1 MQSKELKQ
9 ALTSDSGMMYLLQ
22 NYGQWARYTG
32 VRGLAVTDRNTSYT
46 IQDDTALI
54 IDRALAQLK
63 VERPAAY
70 KLLKLH
76 YIRGMSASEINKI
89 MKAGHFTHDPE
100 LSKHCK
106 YLQVYIVSDLIR
118 EAEKILTEK
127 IKAII

>member
-1 MQSKELKQ
+1 MQSKELRQ
-9 ALTSDSGMMYLLQ
+9 ALTSDNGFILLMQ
-22 NYGQWARYTG
+22 NYGIWARYTG

-63 VERPAAY
+63 VERPTAY
-70 KLLKLH
+70 KLLRLH
-76 YIRGMSASEINKI
+76 YIIGMSASEINKI
-89 MKAGHFTHDPE
+89 MKSGQFSHDAT
-100 LSKHCK
+100 LSKCK
-106 YLQVYIVSDLIR
+106 YLCVYMVSDLIR